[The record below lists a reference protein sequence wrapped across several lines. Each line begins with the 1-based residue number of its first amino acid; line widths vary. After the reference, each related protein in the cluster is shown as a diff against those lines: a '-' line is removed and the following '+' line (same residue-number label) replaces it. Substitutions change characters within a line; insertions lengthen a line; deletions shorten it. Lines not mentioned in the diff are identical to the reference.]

1 LCDALFAAVSIG
13 RRRPTVNVDR
23 LVALCK
29 LWGTVKYFHPY
40 LAYRPIDW
48 DGALVNAIADLSGA
62 QDSAAFGAAV
72 EKMLSTLD
80 HRATCVVPRKG
91 ADEDDPLPTTYLTD
105 DHILVITASSYDAGL
120 EVALERMKTVVE
132 EVKSARGVLFDT
144 RAAVMPSLRGAL
156 GAVVDWSGIAELVTP
171 TPVVAPGERSR
182 MHVGFAP
189 QQGKAS
195 GVYYSAFLVRDGS
208 RFAPGEG
215 VTEKPVV
222 FLINDRSDLPPL
234 ALALQGAGKA
244 AIVCEG
250 EVSDTS
256 AVSALRLDVSEGL
269 DAQVRLSELVYED
282 GSGGLHADAVIA
294 ADESGVDAALQAAL
308 NVVRQFEIAP
318 RPARPLP
325 AHATAR
331 PDEPYADMVYPPL
344 EYRLFAAFRIWNVI
358 HYFFPY
364 KDLMGEDWDAVL
376 REFIPKMETAGDAE
390 AYALTVAE
398 MMARI
403 HDSHAIITSDAL
415 NAFFGVAGSPLQA
428 RWIEEAPVISRL
440 LDADAARGA
449 GAAVGD
455 VVLAVDGEAAH
466 KRLERF
472 APYVRAST
480 AQAHQR
486 NLMRHLMA
494 GPDGSIARLT
504 LEGAAGRVK
513 EAALPRSRDYAFE
526 QWLTRPQRDGNVLE
540 MLPGN
545 IGYADLDRLMPEQ
558 VDEMFERFEGTRAII
573 FDMRGYPHLTMWL
586 IASRLAEAFPVAVA
600 RFQRPLVMLRANP
613 YEVDAGR
620 SALDSV
626 QPLGR
631 TAKARYRGLTVMLM
645 GERTQSQAESTGLHL
660 KAANGTTFIGSATT
674 GANGDLTSLVVP
686 GGIVVR
692 FSGAAVSHPD
702 GGQLQRIGLLP
713 DVEVR
718 PTIEGL
724 RSGRDEV
731 LEAALAFIDA
741 S

>member
-1 LCDALFAAVSIG
+1 
-13 RRRPTVNVDR
+13 VNVDR

-80 HRATCVVPRKG
+80 DRATCVVPRKG
-91 ADEDDPLPTTYLTD
+91 ADEDDPLPTSYLTD

-466 KRLERF
+466 KRLERLAPYF
-472 APYVRAST
+472 APPRRRRTT
-480 AQAHQR
+480 ATSCAT
-486 NLMRHLMA
+486 
-494 GPDGSIARLT
+494 S
-504 LEGAAGRVK
+504 
-513 EAALPRSRDYAFE
+513 
-526 QWLTRPQRDGNVLE
+526 W
-540 MLPGN
+540 
-545 IGYADLDRLMPEQ
+545 
-558 VDEMFERFEGTRAII
+558 
-573 FDMRGYPHLTMWL
+573 RGQM
-586 IASRLAEAFPVAVA
+586 
-600 RFQRPLVMLRANP
+600 
-613 YEVDAGR
+613 GR
-620 SALDSV
+620 S
-626 QPLGR
+626 QG
-631 TAKARYRGLTVMLM
+631 
-645 GERTQSQAESTGLHL
+645 
-660 KAANGTTFIGSATT
+660 
-674 GANGDLTSLVVP
+674 
-686 GGIVVR
+686 
-692 FSGAAVSHPD
+692 
-702 GGQLQRIGLLP
+702 
-713 DVEVR
+713 
-718 PTIEGL
+718 
-724 RSGRDEV
+724 
-731 LEAALAFIDA
+731 
-741 S
+741 

>member
-1 LCDALFAAVSIG
+1 MSASEEGGLA
-13 RRRPTVNVDR
+13 VNVDR

-48 DGALVNAIADLSGA
+48 DAALVNAIADVSAA
-62 QDSAAFGAAV
+62 QDGAAYGGAV
-72 EKMLSTLD
+72 EKMLATLD
-80 HRATCVVPRKG
+80 DPATCVIPRKG
-91 ADEDDPLPTTYLTD
+91 ADEDVPLPTSYLTD
-105 DHILVITASSYDAGL
+105 DHILVITASSYDAGF

-132 EVKSARGVLFDT
+132 EVKTARGVLFDA

-156 GAVVDWSGIAELVTP
+156 EAVLEWSGIAELVTP
-171 TPVVAPGERSR
+171 TPVVAPGQRSR

-189 QQGKAS
+189 QRGKTS
-195 GVYYSAFLVRDGS
+195 GGYYSAFLVRDGNLL
-208 RFAPGEG
+208 APGQG

-222 FLINDRSDLPPL
+222 FLINDRSDLPAL

-256 AVSALRLDVSEGL
+256 AVSALRLDVGEGL
-269 DAQVRLSELVYED
+269 HAQVRLSELVYED
-282 GSGGLHADAVIA
+282 GSGGLHADAIIA
-294 ADESGVDAALQAAL
+294 ADDSGVDAALQAAL

-318 RPARPLP
+318 RHARPLP
-325 AHATAR
+325 AHAAAR
-331 PDEPYADMVYPPL
+331 PDEPYADMSYPPL
-344 EYRLFAAFRIWNVI
+344 EYRLLAAFRIWNVI

-364 KDLMGEDWDAVL
+364 QDLMGEDWDAVL

-415 NAFFGVAGSPLQA
+415 NGFFGVAGPPLQA

-440 LDADAARGA
+440 LDAEAARGA
-449 GAAVGD
+449 GAEVGD
-455 VVLAVDGEAAH
+455 VVLAVDGEAVSTRVE
-466 KRLERF
+466 RL

-480 AQAHQR
+480 AQAHHR

-494 GPDGSIARLT
+494 GPDGSTARLT

-513 EAALPRSRDYAFE
+513 EVALPRSREYAFE
-526 QWLTRPQRDGNVLE
+526 QWLTRPQRDGDVLE

-558 VDEMFERFEGTRAII
+558 VGEMFERFADTRAII

-586 IASRLAEAFPVAVA
+586 IASRLAEAFPVAAA
-600 RFQRPLVMLRANP
+600 RRQVPLVMPPMSASTGTARPSTLDFVSTVP
-613 YEVDAGR
+613 Y
-620 SALDSV
+620 
-626 QPLGR
+626 P
-631 TAKARYRGLTVMLM
+631 AKPTYRGLTVMLM
-645 GERTQSQAESTGLHL
+645 DERTQSQAESTGLHL

-702 GGQLQRIGLLP
+702 GRQLQRIGLLP